1 MSRKYIFLTIV
12 VMVFLLSMLV
22 GCSSTPA
29 ETTPAPD
36 TSIVWSDD
44 FEDGDTEGWVDC
56 INSPPAPDDYSVRDG
71 ALTFNADGVCLRYPS
86 TVNVGTWSAD
96 ILIPDRTGTTNDI
109 TFIAS
114 QGDAEMEWSTMWM
127 TIEHL
132 PNTVIALYDSGE
144 YSPNFHGVST
154 IGENGKITGWH
165 HVDITRDESGNMK
178 IYFDGELQI
187 DNVVD
192 YPYESDYFVA
202 FFYEGSGIDNIVVR
216 NQVIDIQPP
225 SE

>member
-1 MSRKYIFLTIV
+1 MARKYFSLTIIA
-12 VMVFLLSMLV
+12 MVLLLTLLV

-29 ETTPAPD
+29 EMTPTPD

-44 FEDGDTEGWVDC
+44 FEDGDTEGWIDC
-56 INSPPAPDDYSVRDG
+56 INTPPPADSYSASDGTLAFSQDG
-71 ALTFNADGVCLRYPS
+71 ACIRYPS
-86 TVNVGTWSAD
+86 TVTFGTWSAD
-96 ILIPDRTGTTNDI
+96 VLIPEKTGTTNDI

-114 QGDAEMEWSTMWM
+114 QGDTEMEWSTMWM
-127 TIEHL
+127 TVEHL
-132 PNTVIALYDSGE
+132 PNTVIALYTSGE
-144 YSPNFHGVST
+144 PSLHGVVN

-165 HVDITRDESGNMK
+165 HVDITRDENGNIK

-187 DNVVD
+187 DSVVD
-192 YPYESDYFVA
+192 YPHESDYFGV